1 MIAFD
6 KTDINTL
13 TKVKLNDTIIADF
26 FLMI

>member
-1 MIAFD
+1 MIAFN